1 MTRSVS
7 DASAAVRELL
17 ADDLMALTEALVAVP
32 SVSLDERE
40 LADAVQDRLESHGGT
55 MTVERVGDNVVA
67 RTDSGREPRVLIG
80 GHLDT
85 VPANGNLPGHREG
98 DTLRGLGATDMKG
111 GLAVM
116 LRLAE
121 EAAASHHDL
130 TLVFYVAEEITEEH
144 NGLRDLFARRPDLVA
159 ADMAILMEPTD
170 GWVEAGCQG
179 TIHLRAD
186 FEGARAHTA
195 RPWKG
200 ENALHRAG
208 HLLARLDVHEAP
220 TVAVE
225 GLEFRESLQAV
236 EIGGGVA
243 RNVVPDRCSVV
254 VNRRYAPGPSL
265 EEAVAH
271 TASLLEEA
279 DSVELVS
286 ASPAAAPGLSDP
298 LVAEFVGTLDL
309 AVRPKLGWT
318 DVARF
323 TEHGVPAL
331 NFGPG
336 DPEIAHTAGEWVDR
350 ASLEGAHRVLAWF
363 LGIDRTDPSG

>member
-1 MTRSVS
+1 MTTARS
-7 DASAAVRELL
+7 ATAAVRELP
-17 ADDLMALTEALVAVP
+17 ADDLLALTEALVAVP
-32 SVSLDERE
+32 SVSLHERE
-40 LADAVQDRLESHGGT
+40 LADAVEARLRDHGGT

-67 RTDSGREPRVLIG
+67 RTDNGLAKRVLIG

-85 VPANGNLPGHREG
+85 VPENGNLPGQRDG
-98 DTLRGLGATDMKG
+98 DTLRGLGTSDMKG

-121 EAAASHHDL
+121 EAAASRHDL
-130 TLVFYVAEEITEEH
+130 TLVFYVAEEIAEEH
-144 NGLRDLFARRPDLVA
+144 NGLRDLFERRPDLVA
-159 ADMAILMEPTD
+159 GDLAILMEPTD

-195 RPWKG
+195 RPWMG

-208 HLLARLDVHEAP
+208 RMLARLDAHEAP
-220 TVAVE
+220 TVTVE

-236 EIGGGVA
+236 QIEGGVA

-254 VNRRYAPGPSL
+254 VNRRYAPGPSP
-265 EEAVAH
+265 EEAVAE
-271 TASLLEEA
+271 TESLLHEA
-279 DSVELVS
+279 DSLDVVSVS
-286 ASPAAAPGLSDP
+286 AAAPPGLSDP

-309 AVRPKLGWT
+309 RVRPKLGWT

-323 TEHGVPAL
+323 TSHGVPAL

-336 DPEIAHTAGEWVDR
+336 DPEMAHTAGERVDR
-350 ASLEGAHRVLAWF
+350 ASLVGSHRVLAWF
-363 LGIDRTDPSG
+363 LGIDRSEPTS

>member
-1 MTRSVS
+1 VTTP
-7 DASAAVRELL
+7 ASAIAAVRDVP
-17 ADDLMALTEALVAVP
+17 ADDLMMLTEALVAVP
-32 SVSLDERE
+32 SVSHRE
-40 LADAVQDRLESHGGT
+40 TDLADAIEARLGSLGG
-55 MTVERVGDNVVA
+55 MMAVERVGDNVVA
-67 RTDSGREPRVLIG
+67 RTALGADERILIG

-85 VPANGNLPGHREG
+85 VPENGNLPGKRDG
-98 DTLRGLGATDMKG
+98 DVLRGLGVSDMKG

-121 EAAASHHDL
+121 EAAASRHDL
-130 TLVFYVAEEITEEH
+130 TLVFYVGEEIAEEH
-144 NGLRDLFARRPDLVA
+144 NGLRDLFEHRPDLVE
-159 ADMAILMEPTD
+159 ADMAVLMEPTD

-208 HLLARLDVHEAP
+208 HMLARLDGHEAP
-220 TVAVE
+220 TVTVE

-236 EIGGGVA
+236 HVEGGVA

-254 VNRRYAPGPSL
+254 VNRRYAPGPTP
-265 EEAVAH
+265 EEAVAR
-271 TASLLEEA
+271 TEALLPEA
-279 DSVELVS
+279 DSLEVV
-286 ASPAAAPGLSDP
+286 AVSPAAPPGLSDP

-309 AVRPKLGWT
+309 RVRPKLGWT

-323 TEHGVPAL
+323 TAHGVPAL

-336 DPEIAHTAGEWVDR
+336 DPEVAHTAGEWVDR

-363 LGIDRTDPSG
+363 LGIDRSDPTP